1 MQNKPHIKRMI
12 AECFFVYLFL
22 LAINLVVFV
31 LTRKLSPGSIV
42 FTQGLCVIS
51 LVVLGFILALIIFS
65 KIKNIDP
72 VRIFNLCLVSLFAAL
87 SFYSFL
93 ITIPTLL
100 DRSIS
105 IFLLAELKSSPN
117 QSDSLDHLNRS
128 FIIDYVDG
136 SFQVEKRITEQIS
149 IGNLKMLENGNFQL
163 TSRGRFVATINYWL
177 AKLFTVDPRYTNRR

>member
-1 MQNKPHIKRMI
+1 MPNIKRMI

-22 LAINLVVFV
+22 LVINLMIFI
-31 LTRKLSPGSIV
+31 LIRKLSPGSIV
-42 FTQGLCVIS
+42 FTQGLYVIS
-51 LVVLGFILALIIFS
+51 FVVFGFLLALVIFS
-65 KIKNIDP
+65 KIKNINP
-72 VRIFNLCLVSLFAAL
+72 VRIFNLFLVSLFAAL

-117 QSDSLDHLNRS
+117 QSSSLDHLNRS
-128 FIIDYVDG
+128 FIVDYVDG
-136 SFQVEKRITEQIS
+136 SFQVEKRISEQIS

-163 TSRGRFVATINYWL
+163 TSRGLFIANVNYWL
-177 AKLFTVDPRYTNRR
+177 AKLFTVDTRYTNRS